1 MGKKGMV
8 DNLRSCITNM
18 KKDIC
23 NINIAI
29 LLEDLVDDT
38 YTLLIASKFLDLL
51 SPREGT
57 KLIVEYLFNNLSDD
71 DLELISRVTLVNT
84 QDNNIKEIKAV
95 LGTIDAR
102 ESTVTIERCT
112 FFDVFIEK
120 MIIFECHL
128 D

>member
-71 DLELISRVTLVNT
+71 DLELISRITLVNT

-102 ESTVTIERCT
+102 ESTVTIEKCT

>member
-1 MGKKGMV
+1 MV
-8 DNLRSCITNM
+8 ENLRKCITNM
-18 KKDIC
+18 KKDVC
-23 NINIAI
+23 DINIAI

-38 YTLLIASKFLDLL
+38 YTLLIASRFLDLL

-57 KLIVEYLFNNLSDD
+57 KLIIEYLFNNLTDN

-84 QDNNIKEIKAV
+84 RDNNIKEINA
-95 LGTIDAR
+95 LFGTINAR
-102 ESTVTIERCT
+102 DSIINIEKCT

>member
-1 MGKKGMV
+1 MV

-95 LGTIDAR
+95 LGTIDG
-102 ESTVTIERCT
+102 CT

>member
-1 MGKKGMV
+1 MV
-8 DNLRSCITNM
+8 ENLRKCITNM
-18 KKDIC
+18 KKDVC
-23 NINIAI
+23 DINIAI

-57 KLIVEYLFNNLSDD
+57 KLIIEYLFNNLTDNN
-71 DLELISRVTLVNT
+71 LELISRVTLVNT
-84 QDNNIKEIKAV
+84 RDNNIKEINA
-95 LGTIDAR
+95 LFGAINAR
-102 ESTVTIERCT
+102 DSIINIEKCT

-120 MIIFECHL
+120 MIMFECHL

>member
-1 MGKKGMV
+1 MV
-8 DNLRSCITNM
+8 ENLRKCITNM
-18 KKDIC
+18 KKDVC
-23 NINIAI
+23 DINIAI

-38 YTLLIASKFLDLL
+38 YTLLIASRFLDLL

-57 KLIVEYLFNNLSDD
+57 KLIVEYLFNNLTDN

-84 QDNNIKEIKAV
+84 RDNNIKEINA
-95 LGTIDAR
+95 LFGTINAR
-102 ESTVTIERCT
+102 DSIINIEKCT

>member
-102 ESTVTIERCT
+102 ESTVTIEKCT